1 MLFSLLGSSIHRLV
15 RKKSNFKRIL
25 ANHSEMQSNP
35 EMTQV
40 NELFL
45 DSRLSIEIKLICS
58 RKDLLGNS
66 IEGTRSGL
74 NTEDSPGACLH

>member
-1 MLFSLLGSSIHRLV
+1 MLFSLLAFSIHGLV

-25 ANHSEMQSNP
+25 ANHSKMQSNP

-40 NELFL
+40 NGLLL
-45 DSRLSIEIKLICS
+45 DSRLSIGIKLICG

-74 NTEDSPGACLH
+74 NTKDSPGACLH